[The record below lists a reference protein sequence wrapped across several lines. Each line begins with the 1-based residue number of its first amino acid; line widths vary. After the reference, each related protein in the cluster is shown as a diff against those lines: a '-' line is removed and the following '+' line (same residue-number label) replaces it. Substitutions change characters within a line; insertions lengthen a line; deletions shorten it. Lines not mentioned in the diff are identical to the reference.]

1 MSTEYVVRLF
11 LYILFYFIMQLM
23 SMKRS
28 PAAIL
33 AYDDAF
39 EKNYASFRSEQV
51 GRRFVL
57 VGGCFDIL
65 HIGHVRFL
73 EEAARQGDIVVL
85 SLESDAFIQ
94 AAKHRTPVH
103 DQMMRATILS
113 ACRYVD
119 LIVALPHLTSH
130 DEYDAMVRAIAPD
143 VIAITGA
150 DPGQVHK
157 ERQAQ
162 MLGIE
167 VVPVVNLITNYSTTK
182 ILDEIISRD

>member
-1 MSTEYVVRLF
+1 MSV
-11 LYILFYFIMQLM
+11 
-23 SMKRS
+23 KRS
-28 PAAIL
+28 PATIL

-39 EKNYASFRSEQV
+39 EKSYAAFRKKQS
-51 GRRFVL
+51 GKRYVL

-73 EEAARQGDIVVL
+73 EEAAKQGDIVIV
-85 SLESDAFIQ
+85 SLESDGFIQ
-94 AAKHRTPVH
+94 TAKHRTPVH
-103 DQMMRATILS
+103 NQEMRAMILS

-119 LIVALPHLTSH
+119 LIVTLPHLVSN
-130 DEYDAMVRAIAPD
+130 DQYDTMVRAIAPD